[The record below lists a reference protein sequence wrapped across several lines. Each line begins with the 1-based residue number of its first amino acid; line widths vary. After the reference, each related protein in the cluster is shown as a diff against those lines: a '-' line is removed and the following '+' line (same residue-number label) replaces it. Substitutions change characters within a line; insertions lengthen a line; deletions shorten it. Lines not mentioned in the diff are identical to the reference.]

1 MRVERTIDLDAPPD
15 EVYEIVMNPDLLDD
29 WVTIHEGLPEAPNG
43 QLKQGSELTQ
53 SLRIA
58 GQRFNVHWKVVQ
70 ADKPNH
76 VVWEGRGPV
85 RSKARV
91 VYDFEPEG
99 GGTRFSYA
107 NEYHSPGGPLGRI
120 ADHAL
125 AGTSRREADRSLAQ
139 LKKLVER
146 NGR

>member
-1 MRVERTIDLDAPPD
+1 MKVERRIDLKASPE
-15 EVYEIVMNPDLLDD
+15 EVYEVVMDPNRLDD
-29 WVTIHEGLPEAPNG
+29 WVTIHAGLPEAPNG
-43 QLKQGSELTQ
+43 ELRQGSELTQ

-70 ADKPNH
+70 ADKPNR

-99 GGTRFSYA
+99 EGTRFCYA
-107 NEYHSPGGPLGRI
+107 NEYHAPGGPLGRI

-125 AGTSRREADRSLAQ
+125 AGTSRREADRSLER